1 MSRCTQN
8 VDRGTNAF
16 DHAAWCG
23 PWNEPVAACSN
34 ISQLSIAM
42 THASPTPATKRLS
55 KQKPLVEDWAV
66 MTQQTYLYGIP

>member
-1 MSRCTQN
+1 MSCCTQN
-8 VDRGTNAF
+8 VDRVTNAF

-34 ISQLSIAM
+34 ISQFSIVM
-42 THASPTPATKRLS
+42 THASSTPATKRLS
-55 KQKPLVEDWAV
+55 KQKPLVGDWAV